1 MNPPPPADVTPAE
14 SFQDSQESTG
24 AEALL
29 AWLPHLAKAQE
40 TEDEPASF
48 ASPPCY
54 LAQFSDADFANETAP

>member
-1 MNPPPPADVTPAE
+1 MKTPSPTDVTPPE
-14 SFQDSQESTG
+14 SASEDTG

-40 TEDEPASF
+40 IEDEPAGF

-54 LAQFSDADFANETAP
+54 LAQFSDADFADETAK

>member
-1 MNPPPPADVTPAE
+1 MKPPSPNDVTSAE
-14 SFQDSQESTG
+14 SASEDTG

-40 TEDEPASF
+40 IEEEPASF

-54 LAQFSDADFANETAP
+54 LAQFSDADFADETAK

>member
-1 MNPPPPADVTPAE
+1 MKTPSPTDVTPAE
-14 SFQDSQESTG
+14 SAPEDTG

-40 TEDEPASF
+40 IEDEPASF

-54 LAQFSDADFANETAP
+54 LAQFSDADLTDETAK